1 MKRIRLLTVLIMLF
15 LVSGCKIDG
24 GGGASVSSFSDPLE
38 ENTVNLL
45 TAESTDTFSQ
55 GNSEFS
61 TQNFEVSSQEN
72 NTSSPVP
79 EPSTVILLAIGLGSL
94 AMEKFKNK
102 IYKVN

>member
-1 MKRIRLLTVLIMLF
+1 MKRIKLLTVLIMLF

-24 GGGASVSSFSDPLE
+24 GGGSSVSSFSDPLE
-38 ENTVNLL
+38 ENMVSLL

-55 GNSEFS
+55 RNSEFS
-61 TQNFEVSSQEN
+61 TQNFEASSQEN

-94 AMEKFKNK
+94 AMAKVKNK